1 MRKIE
6 RVARGETVDIILVF
20 ESEEEREEF
29 FRVADIETGQKQN
42 QGLSDLRSAYMRGVK
57 NIHDAFA
64 RSRGDLRKLRDM
76 SLLESDLKK
85 TEEPG

>member
-1 MRKIE
+1 MRQIE
-6 RVARGETVDIILVF
+6 NKSNGETVDKILVF

-29 FRVADIETGQKQN
+29 FRVADIETGKKQD
-42 QGLSDLRSAYMRGVK
+42 QGLNDLRSAWMRGVK

-64 RSRGDLRKLRDM
+64 RSRGELRKLRDT
-76 SLLESDLKK
+76 SLLEADLEK